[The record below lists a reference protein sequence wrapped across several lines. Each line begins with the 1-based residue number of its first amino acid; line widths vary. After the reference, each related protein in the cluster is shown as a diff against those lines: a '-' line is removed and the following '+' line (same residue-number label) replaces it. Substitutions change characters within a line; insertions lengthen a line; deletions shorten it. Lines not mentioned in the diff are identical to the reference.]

1 MEYDTILGANNS
13 ETWTA
18 RVKYTNGTTY
28 SETFT
33 HAATIPA
40 STRFIA
46 DEARVIRSYRTKS
59 PKTMPY
65 GKVKKEGLIKMTS
78 YDRGL
83 IVTTNNVIQ
92 IPRQSFCYIKRG
104 AYTVTDDGKT
114 FYQRVDHL
122 FDKTADYWI
131 QGDFNSLVTRF
142 PKLPIYRIEDALNA
156 NSGILYDAVQSTEA
170 QVISALNSTYDA
182 LTDFSEI
189 RETLQTIKSCLDAVH
204 HPLKSFRDL
213 RNRILGKSGSFNKK
227 SAKQAYKEVA
237 DAWMQ
242 YRYGIMPIVYSVED
256 LMKLLKKSKRLYNSE
271 KAFRGIDLKKINPKI
286 PNHMCFYEQI
296 AGTVTV
302 KATGK
307 QMGSTDALLRLVDG
321 ISVNPFKTAWELIP
335 YSFVVDWFLNVGDYI
350 DAHLGSLVSFS
361 QGRTHCYAIKSNY
374 VRSMY
379 FRDVYDN
386 RVNLRTGPWT
396 VAQGDVFPRSDKS
409 FGRTYD
415 ASYLLKAET
424 FDTYERRVFTNQD
437 VDLRFDP
444 FLNWKRF
451 IDGFV
456 LGLNNTRRALR
467 LLK

>member
-18 RVKYTNGTTY
+18 NVKYPNGTNY

-40 STRFIA
+40 STRFVA
-46 DEARVIRSYRTKS
+46 AEAQVTSPYRIMS
-59 PKTMPY
+59 PTTMPY
-65 GKVKKEGLIKMTS
+65 GKVKKEGVIKMTS

-104 AYTVTDDGKT
+104 AYTVTTDNKY

-122 FDKTADYWI
+122 FDRTADYWI

-142 PKLPIYRIEDALNA
+142 PTLPIHRIEDALNA
-156 NSGILYDAVQSTEA
+156 NSGILYDAVQSAEA
-170 QVISALNSTYDA
+170 QVISALNSSYDA

-189 RETLQTIKSCLDAVH
+189 RETLQLIKSLLDAVH
-204 HPLKSFRDL
+204 HPLSSFRDL
-213 RNRILGKSGSFNKK
+213 RNRILGKSGTFNKK

-242 YRYGIMPIVYSVED
+242 YRYGIMPIVYSVGD
-256 LMKLLKKSKRLYNSE
+256 LMKLLKKNKRLYNSE
-271 KAFRGIDLKKINPKI
+271 KAFRGIDLNEVNLDI
-286 PNHMCFYEQI
+286 PDHMCFYEQI

-307 QMGSTDALLRLVDG
+307 QMGSVNALLRLIDG

-361 QGRTHCYAIKSNY
+361 EGRTHCYAIKSNY
-374 VRSMY
+374 TRSMY

-386 RVNLRTGPWT
+386 RVNLHTGPWT
-396 VAQGDVFPRSDKS
+396 VSQGVVFPRSDKS
-409 FGRTYD
+409 FGCLYD
-415 ASYLLKAET
+415 ASYLLRAET
-424 FDTYERRVFTNQD
+424 FNTYERRVFTNQD
-437 VDLRFDP
+437 VELKFDP

-456 LGLNNTRRALR
+456 LGLSNTRRALR